1 MKITRMTERKMTMIY
16 RRKRRRMMTMTC
28 RRRMGMTER
37 DEDEE
42 DVKDYENDR
51 GKDDNDI

>member
-28 RRRMGMTER
+28 RRRMRMTER